1 MKRGVKKLELRR
13 YDPRK
18 DRDDLKELFDNF
30 MKNKSYFNSNWNKF
44 EYELSKRSLNLQYRN
59 SMIMAEEEGGKMVGW
74 GTYTIFRDYLG
85 NDRAIIHQILTRK
98 EDSYKKGIEEVII
111 RELMSYIESTHGIN
125 KFYAICPDSDGNLRS
140 LLLKL
145 GLKKS
150 DFIWYENP

>member
-1 MKRGVKKLELRR
+1 LITIER

-18 DRDDLKELFDNF
+18 DRDNLKEIFDDF
-30 MKNKSYFNSNWNKF
+30 IKNKSYFDSNWNKF

-59 SMIMAEEEGGKMVGW
+59 SMITAKEEGKMVGW
-74 GTYTIFRDYLG
+74 ATYTIFRDYLG
-85 NDRAIIHQILTRK
+85 NDRALLHQVMTK
-98 EDSYKKGIEEVII
+98 KDDSYKKGIEEMIM
-111 RELMSYIESTHGIN
+111 RELMDYIESTHRIN

-150 DFIWYENP
+150 QLIWYERVD